1 MTWEQIDWAALERLR
16 GLFLSGEAARA
27 PYWRSASDLASY
39 DFTYG
44 ARIGWKW
51 DAVLRELDGRAWRPP
66 AHTMPKLEHG
76 SGQGPTSTQT
86 TLKLE
91 HGSGQGPERPWTVLD
106 WGCGSGVA
114 GRRVV
119 RWLGPDRV
127 AALRLWDESAL
138 AADFAAAAARAEFAG
153 VRVEHLTPGFFA
165 GGEPAGV
172 LVVSHVLTEL
182 PAAELAALVELA
194 GRADAVLWVA
204 PGTAAASR
212 ALIAVREQLRGR
224 FRLVAPCTHQAAC
237 GLLAPANARHWCHHF
252 AAPPPGI
259 FVDANWAQFGRR
271 AGIDLRSLPYSF
283 LALARADGAPAA
295 DPAAGFERVIGEP
308 RFAKGIARVLS
319 CGVAGVGELTI
330 QKRDAPDLLREL
342 KRPPGPLVY
351 RWTRPG
357 DRIQAGERLAAGATP
372 AGG

>member
-1 MTWEQIDWAALERLR
+1 MTWEQIDWTALERLR
-16 GLFLSGEAARA
+16 GLFLSGGAARA
-27 PYWRSASDLASY
+27 SYWRSAADLASY

-51 DAVLRELDGRAWRPP
+51 DAVLRELDERGWRPP
-66 AHTMPKLEHG
+66 ARTAVNLDDG
-76 SGQGPTSTQT
+76 SGRGPD
-86 TLKLE
+86 
-91 HGSGQGPERPWTVLD
+91 RPWSVLD

-165 GGEPAGV
+165 GGGPAGV

-182 PAAELAALVELA
+182 PAAERAALLEFA
-194 GRADAVLWVA
+194 GRADAVLWVE

-212 ALIAVREQLRGR
+212 ALIAVRAQLRDR
-224 FRLVAPCTHQAAC
+224 FRVIAPCTHQAAC

-252 AAPPPGI
+252 AAPPSGI
-259 FVDANWAQFGRR
+259 FVDADWAQFGRR
-271 AGIDLRSLPYSF
+271 AGIDLRSLPYAF

-295 DPAAGFERVIGEP
+295 DPAAGFDRVIGEP

-319 CGVAGVGELTI
+319 CGPAGVGELTI
-330 QKRDAPDLLREL
+330 QKRDAPDLLKEL
-342 KRPPGPLVY
+342 KRPAGPLVY

-357 DRIQAGERLAAGATP
+357 GRIQGGDRLAAGPPP
-372 AGG
+372 AAG